1 METSPLDI
9 TQREFTRKMRGY
21 DPEEVRTFQEQIA
34 EEMTRLV
41 QQGNDQ
47 AALIQ
52 RLDAQVKGYQEREDS
67 LRNTLVTAQKM
78 TEEIKGNAK
87 READLIMKEA
97 ELRAEK
103 LLDQARTAAEDRRHR
118 MRTRQLAAG
127 PREPRVVRQ
136 KRIHVPQRIEDLP
149 LDLLP
154 QLVPEIEIVHRIV
167 TQKFGGTI
175 DVESEPGHTQFT
187 VRLPLVNVAAQAEGA

>member
-87 READLIMKEA
+87 REGDLIMKEA

-103 LLDQARTAAEDRRHR
+103 LLDQAHQKLAQVQAEIAELRRQRELFAAKLRGLLKTH
-118 MRTRQLAAG
+118 
-127 PREPRVVRQ
+127 
-136 KRIHVPQRIEDLP
+136 
-149 LDLLP
+149 LDLLEAQP
-154 QLVPEIEIVHRIV
+154 DRP
-167 TQKFGGTI
+167 
-175 DVESEPGHTQFT
+175 
-187 VRLPLVNVAAQAEGA
+187 AAPK